1 MNEPDVFAAARKRE
15 RERVDALASE
25 WQRRCHGRLEERTV
39 RCLRDCARLLW
50 RMQTSDDR
58 NLRRYADARWY
69 MLGRRLLRC
78 VRGAEARDQKE
89 VRRGEAAVRV
99 LFGAV
104 VTRWG
109 IASDQRS
116 GPSPLPVSLSEST
129 GQAQ

>member
-25 WQRRCHGRLEERTV
+25 WQRRCHGRL
-39 RCLRDCARLLW
+39 RDCARLLW
-50 RMQTSDDR
+50 RMQTSDDV

-99 LFGAV
+99 LFGSV

-116 GPSPLPVSLSEST
+116 GPSLLPVSLSEGT
-129 GQAQ
+129 GQAE